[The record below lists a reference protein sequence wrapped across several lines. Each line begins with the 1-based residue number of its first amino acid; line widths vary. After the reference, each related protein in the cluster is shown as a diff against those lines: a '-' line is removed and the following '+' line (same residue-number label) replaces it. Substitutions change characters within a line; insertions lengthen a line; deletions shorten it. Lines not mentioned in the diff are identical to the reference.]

1 METNLNEEQL
11 SQLLAEIREKI
22 ELHDQKHEYVAHDCA
37 DHKELR
43 VRSFGGGNHYVYQ
56 CMECGEQRGQS
67 LKKDAALALSND
79 KEPLSFDEN
88 IYPDKSK
95 ARQKIHELRRA
106 MYTEEQ
112 SIQSLIRG
120 WSFDNFESSNSKEQK
135 KLEEANE
142 KLAALLEDFEEEF
155 GEEKVISSLVA
166 QTVLRKKKL
175 YRQRAEETDRF
186 MSEKELKQWFK
197 QHIEEDFDIY
207 EEVSGVHLAEN
218 VNVRIDF
225 VLYPK
230 LHLIKEGFVE
240 EPFGIEVKYFKQEGG
255 FTHKTSRGIW
265 QTISYNDCQ
274 FTLNGRQFKTKFCLL
289 FSNLSFS
296 SESALIKNLGHE
308 WENDQ
313 IEWKG
318 MLHVANH
325 ARVGTLSIKGDKTG
339 LEGWGINF
347 AGGAYFSR
355 SAYNEEIKYR
365 LSNVDMINKVRI
377 GNF

>member
-1 METNLNEEQL
+1 METNSNEKQL
-11 SQLLAEIREKI
+11 RQQLTEIRERI
-22 ELHDQKHEYVAHDCA
+22 ELHDKEHEYVPHDCE

-43 VRSFGGGNHYVYQ
+43 VRRFGGGNHYVYQ

-67 LKKDAALALSND
+67 LKKDAALAINNG
-79 KEPLSFDEN
+79 KEPLPFDEN
-88 IYPDKSK
+88 IYPDKSE
-95 ARQKIHELRRA
+95 ARQKIYEMRRDL
-106 MYTEEQ
+106 YTEEQ
-112 SIQSLIRG
+112 NILSLIRG
-120 WSFDNFESSNSKEQK
+120 WSFDDFESSYSKEQK

-142 KLAALLEDFEEEF
+142 KLSILLEGFEEEF
-155 GEEKVISSLVA
+155 GEEKVIDSLIA

-175 YRQRAEETDRF
+175 YQQRAEETDRF
-186 MSEKELKQWFK
+186 TSEKELKKWFK
-197 QHIEEDFDIY
+197 RYVEEDFLIY

-218 VNVRIDF
+218 IGVRIDF
-225 VLYPK
+225 ILYPK
-230 LHLIKEGFVE
+230 PHLIEEGFVE
-240 EPFGIEVKYFKQEGG
+240 EPFGVEVKYFKQESG
-255 FTHKTSRGIW
+255 FTHKTSRGVW

-274 FTLNGRQFKTKFCLL
+274 FTLRDKQFKTKFCLL

-313 IEWKG
+313 IEWRG

-325 ARVGTLSIKGDKTG
+325 ARVGTLAIRGDKTS
-339 LEGWGINF
+339 LNGWGIHF
-347 AGGAYFSR
+347 AGGTYFTR
-355 SAYNEEIKYR
+355 SIHNEEKRYR